1 MKSHITH
8 KDSVR
13 QEDLKNFFEEM
24 IEYFDKKIPFLFKKK
39 RDIDIA
45 YCLLHIL
52 QERQNIEE
60 FNKKALYILIR
71 EMANVDTSDITKIVN
86 VFKRQYY
93 KLLKIY
99 YNEGSLITKKNNN
112 FF

>member
-1 MKSHITH
+1 
-8 KDSVR
+8 
-13 QEDLKNFFEEM
+13 
-24 IEYFDKKIPFLFKKK
+24 
-39 RDIDIA
+39 
-45 YCLLHIL
+45 
-52 QERQNIEE
+52 
-60 FNKKALYILIR
+60 
-71 EMANVDTSDITKIVN
+71 MANVDTSDITKIVN